1 MSAEIFPHLLPM
13 VIVAIGAL
21 LVLALEPL
29 FSIQRKHIVLP
40 IVSVAFLLLGAFT
53 LPLLIDHQIGD
64 LLLMDSARR
73 VLLGALLLATAVSI
87 GALSSQ
93 LKRDAFP
100 GGEAYGL
107 LMLSSLGAML
117 MLQSTS
123 TLALF
128 LGMELSAIPIY
139 ALVGMR
145 RKSTAANESLLKY
158 FIFGAVFSAIFLY
171 GAALWYGAT
180 GSLSF
185 SAESIPGYESLQT
198 IALGLIVASMLF
210 KTGAFP
216 FHSWVADAYS
226 GAALPITTFMATSV
240 KIASVSALSWIWM
253 ENQNDLIMSLLAS
266 AGILSIALGSITGL
280 AQNSVRRIM
289 AFSGISN
296 AGFLV
301 FALLLPNSE
310 TLTYYLLVYVL
321 GTLLVLGG
329 FTALLSTSENADES
343 TQLRGIA
350 RRNPLIGA
358 ITTLGLVSLSGM
370 PPVAGFLAKF
380 SVLASLYAEQRIWLS
395 GIALGLTVMAIG
407 YYYRL
412 ARLLWEPSDAET
424 TTRTEWLLPSLL
436 ILTAGILFAL
446 SLWPQLYRL

>member
-13 VIVAIGAL
+13 AIVALGAL
-21 LVLALEPL
+21 LVLAMEPL
-29 FSIQRKHIVLP
+29 FSIQKKHKYLP
-40 IVSVAFLLLGAFT
+40 MVSIFFLFLGALT
-53 LPLLIDHQIGD
+53 LPWITDHQLGD

-73 VLLGALLLATAVSI
+73 VLLGALLLATAVSVA
-87 GALSSQ
+87 ALSSQ
-93 LKRDAFP
+93 LKRDSFA

-158 FIFGAVFSAIFLY
+158 FIFGAVFSAVFLY

-185 SAESIPGYESLQT
+185 SAESIPGYSSLQT

-253 ENQNDLIMSLLAS
+253 ENQNDLILSLLAS

-301 FALLLPNSE
+301 FALLLPSTE
-310 TLTYYLLVYVL
+310 TLTFYLLVYVL

-350 RRNPLIGA
+350 RRNPLLGA

-380 SVLASLYAEQRIWLS
+380 SVLAGLYAEDRIWLS
-395 GIALGLTVMAIG
+395 AIALGLTVMAIG

-412 ARLLWEPSDAET
+412 ARLLWEPSDEDKAIQK
-424 TTRTEWLLPSLL
+424 EWLLPGLL
-436 ILTAGILFAL
+436 ILTAGFLFTI